1 MGEIHYM
8 ISEAAKNVG
17 VESHV
22 LRYWEEELNLPIERT
37 EMGHRYYTEDNI
49 QLFECIKKLKEE
61 GVLLKELRLL
71 IPEII
76 KAKAEF
82 QLKKQAA
89 HNRHKQEQK
98 TRHQSKGNIEE
109 ILLKVLQENNGVL
122 EQNVCDLVT
131 ESLKKEMSYLL
142 DAKDQLEENRYKQLD
157 SLIRQQQVNRK
168 ELARVGVNGR
178 VKQLLGMPI

>member
-49 QLFECIKKLKEE
+49 QLFECIKKLKDE

-89 HNRHKQEQK
+89 HNRHNQDEKA
-98 TRHQSKGNIEE
+98 RNGRKGNIEE
-109 ILLKVLQENNGVL
+109 ILLKVLKENNGIL
-122 EQNVCDLVT
+122 EKNVCDLVT
-131 ESLKKEMSYLL
+131 ESLKKEMTYLL
-142 DAKDQLEENRYKQLD
+142 DAKDQLEESRYKRLD
-157 SLIRQQQVNRK
+157 GLIRQQQINRK
-168 ELARVGVNGR
+168 EAARAGVNGR
-178 VKQLLGMPI
+178 VRQLLGIPI